1 MSIDPSDMYDG
12 TDDKPTCICDGNTG
26 IVNPACPCIP
36 RVPDRAEWAR
46 EADYLEAI
54 LPLNESTDKL
64 RAAVQRAIDERMV
77 PCMDNDCTDSHIL
90 YHEARRNDGD

>member
-1 MSIDPSDMYDG
+1 MV

-36 RVPDRAEWAR
+36 HAPDHAEWEILLLELIEIADDDDACDIEVV
-46 EADYLEAI
+46 EAE
-54 LPLNESTDKL
+54 KRL